1 MQDPVSR
8 DVVVVSD
15 TSFRSDDPSEIV
27 ESNIAF
33 LNALF
38 EEYLTAE
45 EVSADALRS
54 YYVDY
59 YLAEVNNG
67 GFSQFVYNSRWADD
81 VVGLVREGFKAIGA
95 QQHLAL
101 FEKGA
106 RLVKKLGKKGLQ
118 AYFSS

>member
-45 EVSADALRS
+45 EISRDALRS

-59 YLAEVNNG
+59 YLAQVNNG
-67 GFSQFVYNSRWADD
+67 GFSQFIYNSRWNART
-81 VVGLVREGFKAIGA
+81 VELVREGLSVIGA
-95 QQHLAL
+95 GKHLRV
-101 FEKGA
+101 FDQGA
-106 RLVKKLGKKGLQ
+106 RLVEQLGDEGLA
-118 AYFSS
+118 AYL